1 MKDVLVSLSRRQF
14 CGAIAGCVALA
25 SCGGSDGG
33 SPDAMPMTDGE
44 TSGVCP
50 TTGAVDVGAAGTFV
64 AGTPV
69 YFSDDRH
76 PVRRVLLPASRLA
89 VHVRRQRGAR
99 TRDAG
104 AEPLRDVPDRERQRR
119 RADVGGGGGDRSP
132 ERLITSAAMAEPL
145 TYSLEDSIAVVR
157 MDDGKANALS
167 VTMIDALLAALD
179 RAEGEA
185 KALVLAGRDERFC
198 AGFDLRVMMSGP
210 EQATALLTRGS
221 ELLMRLYEAKVPLV
235 IACTGHALAGGALV
249 VLTGDLR
256 IGAQGAFKLGLNEVS
271 IGLPVPVLAME
282 LARDRLAKAELV
294 RATLMAQIY
303 APDEAVRAGYLD
315 EVVPAVELLARA
327 KAEAAR
333 LGALPSQAFRA
344 TKTRLRKA
352 TIDHIRSSLATD
364 MATIMKPA

>member
-1 MKDVLVSLSRRQF
+1 
-14 CGAIAGCVALA
+14 
-25 SCGGSDGG
+25 
-33 SPDAMPMTDGE
+33 
-44 TSGVCP
+44 
-50 TTGAVDVGAAGTFV
+50 
-64 AGTPV
+64 
-69 YFSDDRH
+69 
-76 PVRRVLLPASRLA
+76 
-89 VHVRRQRGAR
+89 
-99 TRDAG
+99 
-104 AEPLRDVPDRERQRR
+104 
-119 RADVGGGGGDRSP
+119 
-132 ERLITSAAMAEPL
+132 MAEPL